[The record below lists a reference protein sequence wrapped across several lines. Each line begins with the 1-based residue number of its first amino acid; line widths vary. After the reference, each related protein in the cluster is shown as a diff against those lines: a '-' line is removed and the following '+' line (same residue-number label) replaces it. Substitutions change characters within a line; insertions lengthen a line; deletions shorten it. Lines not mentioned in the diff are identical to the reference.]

1 MDIDGIGV
9 AYLYPSLITSLIAA
23 INSAAFASA
32 LVHAY
37 NDWLLEYCSVDLH
50 RLRPVALVPQQDL
63 VLAVEEM
70 GRMVSKGVNAIMLRP
85 NPVLGMTI
93 SHPNYERVWSA
104 AEEMGV
110 VIGIH
115 EGLGVHWAVP
125 EAGVDRC
132 RTVMQA
138 HIVSHPVEHMLACLM
153 LVTDGVL
160 ERYPHL
166 RVGFMESGAR
176 WAPFWLNRMDEHWE
190 KGLMGRTTP
199 ERPSFY
205 FKRQCFLGVE
215 PDDHLMS
222 QMVDFGL
229 GDAWS
234 SSDFPHFDAIYPG
247 STATLLDRDDLGDS
261 LKRKILHD
269 NAVRM
274 YGERTVAIAKLER

>member
-1 MDIDGIGV
+1 MDTDGIGV
-9 AYLYPSLITSLIAA
+9 AYLYPSLITSLIAV

-70 GRMVSKGVNAIMLRP
+70 ERMVSMGVNAIMLRP

-104 AEEMGV
+104 AEEMDV

-138 HIVSHPVEHMLACLM
+138 HIVSAPGRAHAGLPDARYRSRAATIPASPGRFHGERGRMGTFLAQ
-153 LVTDGVL
+153 
-160 ERYPHL
+160 P
-166 RVGFMESGAR
+166 
-176 WAPFWLNRMDEHWE
+176 N
-190 KGLMGRTTP
+190 GRTLGKGSFWEGP
-199 ERPSFY
+199 LPRGRSFY
-205 FKRQCFLGVE
+205 FKRRVLSGRRARC
-215 PDDHLMS
+215 
-222 QMVDFGL
+222 
-229 GDAWS
+229 
-234 SSDFPHFDAIYPG
+234 I
-247 STATLLDRDDLGDS
+247 
-261 LKRKILHD
+261 I
-269 NAVRM
+269 
-274 YGERTVAIAKLER
+274 